1 MNDAEYAECCCAWA
15 AQCAERFGF
24 ALNFFAPHISERKS
38 GKNTSEE
45 RKQQYSNYKQMPGRA
60 RHDSKSV

>member
-45 RKQQYSNYKQMPGRA
+45 
-60 RHDSKSV
+60 